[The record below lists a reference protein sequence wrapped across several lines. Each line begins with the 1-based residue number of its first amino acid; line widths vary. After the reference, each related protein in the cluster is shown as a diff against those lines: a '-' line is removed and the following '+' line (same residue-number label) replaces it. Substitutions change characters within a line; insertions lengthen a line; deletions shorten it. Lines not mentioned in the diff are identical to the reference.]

1 MITQIDKYKEIL
13 KDEIESSLS
22 IEKEV
27 KVLYPVWDKS
37 APDKLTILEVYDSE
51 DAYKRHCDTPHLKRY
66 FDMTEG
72 MVLKLEI
79 TEGIPMFNDITM
91 KI

>member
-1 MITQIDKYKEIL
+1 MKYVSIARIEVDHTKNDKYKEIL

-37 APDKLTILEVYDSE
+37 ASDKLTILEVYDASL
-51 DAYKRHCDTPHLKRY
+51 P
-66 FDMTEG
+66 
-72 MVLKLEI
+72 VVSSI
-79 TEGIPMFNDITM
+79 FNS
-91 KI
+91 